1 MPGPE
6 LVDAAARARIRSS
19 LDESLLV
26 EAAAGTG
33 KTSELVTRIVNVLAT
48 GAAEVGEILAVTFTE
63 KAAGELKLRLR
74 EGLERARRAPDGD
87 AASGAAR
94 SDGDAASGAARSDG
108 DAASGAARPE
118 NVEHAIAHLEEAQVS
133 TIHGFCADLLRE
145 RPVEA
150 KVDPRFEVLADPG
163 PVFGQAFDAWLQASL
178 TDPPEGLR
186 RALSRRSA
194 GGFGEPGARERPTER
209 LLAAASSLAE
219 WRDFQTPWRRER
231 FDRPAIIDRIV
242 GHLADFAELAERV
255 TNRGDRLYL
264 DVRPALLLAREIR
277 EQDALRRAGRDYDA
291 LEADLVE
298 LAGNRRFTNPRKG
311 SGARYGEDVLR
322 ETVLD
327 RHGRM
332 VDVLRDFR
340 RVADADL
347 AALLRDELQ
356 APIAGFGELK
366 RDAGRLDFV
375 DLLIEARNLVR
386 DCDAVR
392 ADFQRRFTRIFVD
405 EFQDTDPLQAEILLL
420 LAAGDPAER
429 DWRRVRPATGKL
441 FIVGD
446 PKQSIYRFRRA
457 DVGVYWEVKR
467 QLEAA
472 GVPALA
478 LTTSFRAVPGI
489 QRLVNRAFAPVM
501 SGSGW
506 PAAGGAKG
514 RRPDAAD
521 GGAAPGAARA
531 PDGDGPHQADY
542 VPLSPHRDD
551 PERQPGVVVL
561 PVPRPYG
568 RWRVTASAIEGSLPD
583 AVGAFVRWLV
593 AESGWRVT
601 ERRSPGEG
609 AAGDGPGA
617 AGVPV
622 AARHVC
628 ILFRRFESF
637 GKDMTRP
644 WVEALEARDL
654 PHLLV
659 GGRGFHDRE
668 EVTTMR
674 AALAAVEHPDDELS
688 VFATLKG
695 SLFAVEDAAL
705 LEYHQRFGRL
715 HPFRIPAELAAGEGG
730 DAGLRE
736 RLGPIAEALAVLKGA
751 HRRRNVVPVAE
762 TVGRLLEATRAHA
775 GFVMRPGGEQAL
787 ANVLL
792 VAELARRYEA
802 GGGLSF
808 RGFVEQLESEALA
821 GQAGEAS
828 ILEEGSDGVR
838 IMTVH
843 RAKGLEFPV
852 VVLADPTCRL
862 HRKTAG
868 RFIDPAR
875 GLCALRLAGWPP
887 LDLLD
892 HEAEEVE
899 RDRQEGIRLAY
910 VAATR
915 ARDLL
920 VVPAVG
926 DGPYEGGW
934 LDPLNPA
941 VYPPPAERR
950 DPGPAPACPRF
961 GRDSVLERAEEG
973 PAGPDTVAPGAY
985 RFDEDGALA
994 AVVSFPAPGSRPG
1007 PGASAPAAAGGSA
1020 PAGSG
1025 ASAPAGSG
1033 ASAPAG
1039 SGASAP
1045 AGSGASAPAG
1055 SGASVP
1061 AGSGAPGT
1069 GGSAPAGPGAS
1080 RSRTGG
1086 GAPAAGYSVVWWDPN
1101 ALDLGIEARFGIR
1114 QAELLSKDVPREVV
1128 DSDLARY
1135 RAWRRRRDDIVA
1147 EAAVPSVEV
1156 VTVTELAR
1164 RQIADLV
1171 PAPADEPELLELE
1184 GRARRPAGPRFGALV
1199 HAVLAAVSLDADR
1212 DALGQVARLQ
1222 GRLLGASGSEVE
1234 AAAEAAGAGLAHPLF
1249 DRVRRAAA
1257 AGECRREAPVTMR
1270 SDDGVVVEGVVDLA
1284 FRDGDAW
1291 VVVDFKTDQELAA
1304 GLDVYRRQVQIYA
1317 DMVARATGGP
1327 ARGVLM
1333 RV

>member
-1 MPGPE
+1 MTEPE
-6 LVDAAARARIRSS
+6 LVDAAARERIRSS

-33 KTSELVTRIVNVLAT
+33 KTSELVARIVNVLAA

-74 EGLERARRAPDGD
+74 EGLEHARHAPSGPAAGGD
-87 AASGAAR
+87 LAPG
-94 SDGDAASGAARSDG
+94 
-108 DAASGAARPE
+108 
-118 NVEHAIAHLEEAQVS
+118 NVEHAVAHLEEAQVS

-150 KVDPRFEVLADPG
+150 GVDPRFEVLADTK
-163 PVFGQAFDAWLQASL
+163 PVFGQAFDAWLQQTL

-194 GGFGEPGARERPTER
+194 GGFGEPGAKERPTER
-209 LLAAASSLAE
+209 LRAAAEALAE
-219 WRDFQTPWRRER
+219 WRDFQAPWRREK
-231 FDRPAIIDRIV
+231 FDRIAIIDRIV
-242 GHLADFAELAERV
+242 AELVDFADLAERV
-255 TNRGDRLYL
+255 KSPRDRLYVAL
-264 DVRPALLLAREIR
+264 RPVLLLVREIR
-277 EQDALRRAGRDYDA
+277 KQDELRPGRRDYDA
-291 LEADLVE
+291 VEAALVE
-298 LAGNRRFTNPRKG
+298 LAGTRDFTALRWKG
-311 SGARYGEDVLR
+311 SGTWYGEDVAR
-322 ETVLD
+322 ETVLEG
-327 RHGRM
+327 HAGI
-332 VDVLRDFR
+332 VKVLQDFK

-347 AALLRDELQ
+347 AALLREELR
-356 APIAGFGELK
+356 APIEAFGKLK

-386 DCDAVR
+386 DHDGVR

-420 LAAGDPAER
+420 LAADDPAEQ
-429 DWRRVRPATGKL
+429 DWRRVRPAAGKL

-467 QLEAA
+467 QLQAA

-478 LTTSFRAVPGI
+478 LTTSFRAAAGI
-489 QRLVNRAFAPVM
+489 QRLVNRAFAPLM
-501 SGSGW
+501 SGAH
-506 PAAGGAKG
+506 PAGGA
-514 RRPDAAD
+514 
-521 GGAAPGAARA
+521 
-531 PDGDGPHQADY
+531 GPQQADY
-542 VPLSPHRDD
+542 VPLSPYRED
-551 PERQPGVVVL
+551 PDGQPGVVAL

-568 RWRVTASAIEGSLPD
+568 LRRVTAAAIEDSLPD

-593 AESGWRVT
+593 TESGWRVT
-601 ERRSPGEG
+601 ERQTAGEVG
-609 AAGDGPGA
+609 AGGGSRPWGGA
-617 AGVPV
+617 PV

-637 GKDMTRP
+637 GRDLTRGY
-644 WVEALEARDL
+644 VEALEARDL

-659 GGRGFHDRE
+659 GGRGFHERE

-688 VFATLKG
+688 VFATLRG

-715 HPFRIPAELAAGEGG
+715 HPFRIPAELETPAGR
-730 DAGLRE
+730 DAGLGE
-736 RLGPIAEALAVLKGA
+736 RLGPIAEALGVLREA

-792 VAELARRYEA
+792 IAELARRYES

-808 RGFVEQLESEALA
+808 RGFVEQLEDEALA

-862 HRKTAG
+862 HRRTAG

-892 HEAEEVE
+892 HQDVEVE

-926 DGPYEGGW
+926 DGPYEGRW
-934 LDPLNPA
+934 LDPLHPA
-941 VYPPPAERR
+941 VYPPAAERR
-950 DPGPAPACPRF
+950 APGPAPACPRF
-961 GRDSVLERAEEG
+961 GRDSVLERPDG
-973 PAGPDTVAPGAY
+973 DPAGPDTVAPGAY
-985 RFDEDGALA
+985 RFDEDGLSDT
-994 AVVSFPAPGSRPG
+994 AVVAF
-1007 PGASAPAAAGGSA
+1007 
-1020 PAGSG
+1020 
-1025 ASAPAGSG
+1025 
-1033 ASAPAG
+1033 
-1039 SGASAP
+1039 
-1045 AGSGASAPAG
+1045 
-1055 SGASVP
+1055 
-1061 AGSGAPGT
+1061 
-1069 GGSAPAGPGAS
+1069 
-1080 RSRTGG
+1080 
-1086 GAPAAGYSVVWWDPN
+1086 PAAGTASPPGAAPSSGTAPSPGRGPGGGRSGTAAAFAPGARGGTPAGYTVVWWDPN
-1101 ALDLGIEARFGIR
+1101 ALALDIEARFGIR
-1114 QAELLSKDVPREVV
+1114 QAELLSKDVSQDVV
-1128 DSDLARY
+1128 DRDLARY
-1135 RAWRRRRDDIVA
+1135 RAWRSRRDRTVA
-1147 EAAVPSVEV
+1147 EAAAPSVEV
-1156 VTVTELAR
+1156 VTVTELAH
-1164 RQIADLV
+1164 RQIAGL
-1171 PAPADEPELLELE
+1171 APVSMPEPELLELDRGG
-1184 GRARRPAGPRFGALV
+1184 GRGGARRPAGPRFGALV
-1199 HAVLAAVSLDADR
+1199 HAVLAAVPLDAGPDPV
-1212 DALGQVARLQ
+1212 GEIARLQ
-1222 GRLLGASGSEVE
+1222 GRLLGSDESEVE
-1234 AAAEAAGAGLAHPLF
+1234 AAAGVAAAALAHPLF

-1257 AGECRREAPVTMR
+1257 AGACRREAPVTMR
-1270 SDDGVVVEGVVDLA
+1270 GDDGVLVEGVVDLA

-1291 VVVDFKTDQELAA
+1291 VVVDFKTDRELEAA
-1304 GLDVYRRQVQIYA
+1304 LDVYRRQVQLYA
-1317 DMVARATGGP
+1317 DMVGRATGGP

>member
-1 MPGPE
+1 MMEPG
-6 LVDAAARARIRSS
+6 LVDAAARERIRSS

-33 KTSELVTRIVNVLAT
+33 KTSELVARIVNVLAT
-48 GAAEVGEILAVTFTE
+48 GAAEVGGILAVTFTE

-74 EGLERARRAPDGD
+74 EGLERARQVPP
-87 AASGAAR
+87 GAA
-94 SDGDAASGAARSDG
+94 GAGGA
-108 DAASGAARPE
+108 AARPE

-150 KVDPRFEVLADPG
+150 GVDPRFEVLADRG
-163 PVFGQAFDAWLQASL
+163 PVFAQAFDAWLQASL

-186 RALSRRSA
+186 RALSRRSV
-194 GGFGEPGARERPTER
+194 GGFGEAGAKERPTER

-231 FDRPAIIDRIV
+231 FDRSAIIDRIV
-242 GHLADFAELAERV
+242 GHLVDFAALAERV
-255 TNRGDRLYL
+255 TNRGDRLYR
-264 DVRPALLLAREIR
+264 DVRPAVLLAHEIR
-277 EQDALRRAGRDYDA
+277 EQDALRSAGRDYDA

-298 LAGNRRFTNPRKG
+298 LAGNRGFTNPRKG
-311 SGARYGEDVLR
+311 SGTRYGDDITR
-322 ETVLD
+322 EMVLD
-327 RHGRM
+327 QHGRM

-356 APIAGFGELK
+356 GPIAGFGELK

-420 LAAGDPAER
+420 LASGDPAER
-429 DWRRVRPATGKL
+429 DWRRVRPAPGKL

-446 PKQSIYRFRRA
+446 PRQSIYRFRRA

-501 SGSGW
+501 SG
-506 PAAGGAKG
+506 AA
-514 RRPDAAD
+514 RPPR
-521 GGAAPGAARA
+521 GGAAAGSPVPAVGAASGSAR
-531 PDGDGPHQADY
+531 PSDGNRPHQADY

-551 PERQPGVVVL
+551 PERRPGVVVL

-568 RWRVTASAIEGSLPD
+568 LRRVAASAIDRSLPE

-593 AESGWRVT
+593 TESGWRVT
-601 ERRSPGEG
+601 ERPSPGEE
-609 AAGDGPGA
+609 AAGGAGPSE
-617 AGVPV
+617 VPV

-628 ILFRRFESF
+628 ILFRRFETF
-637 GKDMTRP
+637 GRDMTRP
-644 WVEALEARDL
+644 YVEALEARDL

-688 VFATLKG
+688 VFATLRG
-695 SLFAVEDAAL
+695 SLFAVDDAAL
-705 LEYHQRFGRL
+705 LEYHQRYGRL

-730 DAGLRE
+730 DAGLRG
-736 RLGPIAEALAVLKGA
+736 RLGPIADALEVLRAA

-808 RGFVEQLESEALA
+808 RGFVEQLEDEALA

-868 RFIDPAR
+868 RFIDPSR

-899 RDRQEGIRLAY
+899 RDRQEGIRVAY

-941 VYPPPAERR
+941 IYPPPAERR
-950 DPGPAPACPRF
+950 DPGPAPGCPRF
-961 GRDSVLERAEEG
+961 GRDSVIERADG
-973 PAGPDTVAPGAY
+973 DPAGPDTVAPGAY
-985 RFDEDGALA
+985 RFDEGRAGG
-994 AVVSFPAPGSRPG
+994 AVVSFPVPGG
-1007 PGASAPAAAGGSA
+1007 APASD
-1020 PAGSG
+1020 P
-1025 ASAPAGSG
+1025 
-1033 ASAPAG
+1033 
-1039 SGASAP
+1039 
-1045 AGSGASAPAG
+1045 
-1055 SGASVP
+1055 
-1061 AGSGAPGT
+1061 
-1069 GGSAPAGPGAS
+1069 
-1080 RSRTGG
+1080 
-1086 GAPAAGYSVVWWDPN
+1086 GAPAAGYTVVWWDPGK
-1101 ALDLGIEARFGIR
+1101 LDLGIEARFGIR
-1114 QAELLSKDVPREVV
+1114 QEELLSKDVPQHVV
-1128 DSDLARY
+1128 DGDLARY
-1135 RAWRRRRDDIVA
+1135 RAWRKRRDDIVA
-1147 EAAVPSVEV
+1147 KAEVPSVKV

-1164 RQIADLV
+1164 RQIADFA
-1171 PAPADEPELLELE
+1171 PAPAAEPELIELDR
-1184 GRARRPAGPRFGALV
+1184 GARRPAGPRFGALV
-1199 HAVLAAVSLDADR
+1199 HAVLAAAPLDAGR
-1212 DALGQVARLQ
+1212 DSTGQVARLQ
-1222 GRLLGASGSEVE
+1222 GRLLGASESEVE
-1234 AAAEAAGAGLAHPLF
+1234 EAAQAAAAALAHPLF
-1249 DRVRRAAA
+1249 DRARRAAA
-1257 AGECRREAPVTMR
+1257 AGECRREVPVTAR
-1270 SDDGVVVEGVVDLA
+1270 GDDGVLVEGVVDLA

-1291 VVVDFKTDQELAA
+1291 VVVDFKTDQELEAA
-1304 GLDVYRRQVQIYA
+1304 LDVYRRQVQIYA
-1317 DMVARATGGP
+1317 DMVVRATGAP
-1327 ARGVLM
+1327 ARPVLM

>member
-1 MPGPE
+1 MTPGPE
-6 LVDAAARARIRSS
+6 LVDAAARERIRSS

-74 EGLERARRAPDGD
+74 EGLERARQAARPDGD
-87 AASGAAR
+87 EAT
-94 SDGDAASGAARSDG
+94 
-108 DAASGAARPE
+108 ARPE

-150 KVDPRFEVLADPG
+150 RVDPRFDVLADPA

-194 GGFGEPGARERPTER
+194 GGFGEPGAKERPTER

-231 FDRPAIIDRIV
+231 FDRSAIVDRIV
-242 GHLADFAELAERV
+242 GHLVDFAELAERA

-277 EQDALRRAGRDYDA
+277 EQDALRPAGRDYDA

-298 LAGNRRFTNPRKG
+298 LAANRRFTNPRKG
-311 SGARYGEDVLR
+311 SGARYGQEVAR
-322 ETVLD
+322 ETVVEQ
-327 RHGRM
+327 HGRI

-356 APIAGFGELK
+356 GPIDRFGELK

-375 DLLIEARNLVR
+375 DLLIEARDLVR

-429 DWRRVRPATGKL
+429 DWRRVRPAPGKL

-501 SGSGW
+501 SGSGQ
-506 PAAGGAKG
+506 PPAGGAAG
-514 RRPDAAD
+514 RRSDAAD
-521 GGAAPGAARA
+521 SDVAAGSAR
-531 PDGDGPHQADY
+531 PLDGDGPHQADY
-542 VPLSPHRDD
+542 VPLSPYRND
-551 PERQPGVVVL
+551 PDRQPGVVVL

-568 RWRVTASAIEGSLPD
+568 RWRVAASAIERSLPD

-601 ERRSPGEG
+601 ERRSPGEDESR
-609 AAGDGPGA
+609 DGSSA

-637 GKDMTRP
+637 GADMTRP
-644 WVEALEARDL
+644 YVEALEARDL

-688 VFATLKG
+688 VFATLRG

-736 RLGPIAEALAVLKGA
+736 RLGPIAGALEVLRAA

-808 RGFVEQLESEALA
+808 RGFVEQLENEALA

-862 HRKTAG
+862 HRRTAG
-868 RFIDPAR
+868 RFIAPAR

-961 GRDSVLERAEEG
+961 GRDSVLERAVDD
-973 PAGPDTVAPGAY
+973 PAGPDTVAPGGY
-985 RFDEDGALA
+985 RFREDGAGGA
-994 AVVSFPAPGSRPG
+994 DVVSFPAPGSRSG
-1007 PGASAPAAAGGSA
+1007 PGASPPAGSGGSA
-1020 PAGSG
+1020 PSG
-1025 ASAPAGSG
+1025 P
-1033 ASAPAG
+1033 
-1039 SGASAP
+1039 
-1045 AGSGASAPAG
+1045 
-1055 SGASVP
+1055 
-1061 AGSGAPGT
+1061 
-1069 GGSAPAGPGAS
+1069 GGSASADPGGSAS
-1080 RSRTGG
+1080 FAPETSTARPGVG
-1086 GAPAAGYSVVWWDPN
+1086 DPAAGYSVVWWDPN
-1101 ALDLGIEARFGIR
+1101 ALELDVEARFGIR
-1114 QAELLSKDVPREVV
+1114 QAELLSKDVPRDVV
-1128 DSDLARY
+1128 EEDLERY
-1135 RAWRRRRDDIVA
+1135 RAWRRRRDDTVA
-1147 EAAVPSVEV
+1147 EAGVPSVEV

-1164 RQIADLV
+1164 RQIADLA
-1171 PAPADEPELLELE
+1171 PAPTTEPELLEIE
-1184 GRARRPAGPRFGALV
+1184 RGGPRPAGPRFGALV
-1199 HAVLAAVSLDADR
+1199 HAVLAAVPLEADR
-1212 DALGQVARLQ
+1212 DAAAQVAGLQ
-1222 GRLLGASGSEVE
+1222 GRLLGASESEVE
-1234 AAAEAAGAGLAHPLF
+1234 AAAEAAAAGLAHPLF
-1249 DRVRRAAA
+1249 DRVRRASAT
-1257 AGECRREAPVTMR
+1257 GECRREAPVTMR
-1270 SDDGVVVEGVVDLA
+1270 GDDGVLVEGVVDLA

-1291 VVVDFKTDQELAA
+1291 VVVDFKTDQELEA

-1317 DMVARATGGP
+1317 DMVARATGAP
-1327 ARGVLM
+1327 ARAVLM

>member
-1 MPGPE
+1 MPGRE
-6 LVDAAARARIRSS
+6 LVDAAARERIRSS

-74 EGLERARRAPDGD
+74 EGLERARQAPPPEGE
-87 AASGAAR
+87 AATGAA
-94 SDGDAASGAARSDG
+94 G
-108 DAASGAARPE
+108 PE

-150 KVDPRFEVLADPG
+150 RVDPRFEVLADPE
-163 PVFGQAFDAWLQASL
+163 PVFGQAFEAWLQTSL

-194 GGFGEPGARERPTER
+194 GGFGEPGAKERSTER

-242 GHLADFAELAERV
+242 GHLGEFAGLAERV
-255 TNRGDRLYL
+255 KNPRDRLYAAL
-264 DVRPALLLAREIR
+264 RPALLLVREIGK
-277 EQDALRRAGRDYDA
+277 QDELRAGRRDYDA
-291 LEADLVE
+291 VEAALVE
-298 LAGNRRFTNPRKG
+298 LAGTRDFTALRWKG
-311 SGARYGEDVLR
+311 SGTWYGEGVAR
-322 ETVLD
+322 ETVLEQ
-327 RHGRM
+327 HGRI

-429 DWRRVRPATGKL
+429 DWRRVRPAPGKL

-501 SGSGW
+501 SGPGR
-506 PAAGGAKG
+506 PPPGGAAG

-521 GGAAPGAARA
+521 SGAAPGSARS
-531 PDGDGPHQADY
+531 PDGNGPHQADY

-551 PERQPGVVVL
+551 AARQPGVVVL

-568 RWRVTASAIEGSLPD
+568 LRRVAASAIERSLPD

-609 AAGDGPGA
+609 GPGGG
-617 AGVPV
+617 AGPAGAPV

-637 GKDMTRP
+637 GRDMTRAY
-644 WVEALEARDL
+644 VEALEARDL

-659 GGRGFHDRE
+659 GGRGFHARE

-674 AALAAVEHPDDELS
+674 AALAAVEHPDDDLS
-688 VFATLKG
+688 VFATLRG
-695 SLFAVEDAAL
+695 SLFAVDDAAL
-705 LEYHQRFGRL
+705 LEYHHRFGRL

-730 DAGLRE
+730 DAGLRA
-736 RLGPIAEALAVLKGA
+736 RLGPIAGALEVLRDA

-862 HRKTAG
+862 HRRTAG
-868 RFIDPAR
+868 RFIDPVR

-926 DGPYEGGW
+926 DEPYEGGW

-961 GRDSVLERAEEG
+961 GRDSVLERVDG
-973 PAGPDTVAPGAY
+973 DPAGPETVAPGGY
-985 RFDEDGALA
+985 RFDEDGAGGA
-994 AVVSFPAPGSRPG
+994 AVVAFPAPGSRSG
-1007 PGASAPAAAGGSA
+1007 PGASAPAR
-1020 PAGSG
+1020 
-1025 ASAPAGSG
+1025 
-1033 ASAPAG
+1033 
-1039 SGASAP
+1039 
-1045 AGSGASAPAG
+1045 
-1055 SGASVP
+1055 
-1061 AGSGAPGT
+1061 PGDI
-1069 GGSAPAGPGAS
+1069 APAGPGGAAPAGAEGAAS
-1080 RSRTGG
+1080 AGTEGAVSAGPG
-1086 GAPAAGYSVVWWDPN
+1086 GAAPAGTGSPAPVGVEFATGYSVVWWDPN
-1101 ALDLGIEARFGIR
+1101 ALALDVEARFGIR
-1114 QAELLSKDVPREVV
+1114 QAELLSKDVPGDVV
-1128 DSDLARY
+1128 EGDLERY
-1135 RAWRRRRDDIVA
+1135 RAWRRRRDETVA
-1147 EAAVPSVEV
+1147 KAEVPSVEV

-1164 RQIADLV
+1164 RQIADLA
-1171 PAPADEPELLELE
+1171 PAPAAEPELLELDR
-1184 GRARRPAGPRFGALV
+1184 GARRPAGPRFGALV
-1199 HAVLAAVSLDADR
+1199 HAVLAAVPLDADR
-1212 DALGQVARLQ
+1212 EATGRVAGLQ
-1222 GRLLGASGSEVE
+1222 GRLLGASDSEVE
-1234 AAAEAAGAGLAHPLF
+1234 AAAEAAAGGLAHPLF

-1257 AGECRREAPVTMR
+1257 AGECRREAPVTAR
-1270 SDDGVVVEGVVDLA
+1270 GDDGVLVEGVVDLA

-1291 VVVDFKTDQELAA
+1291 VVVDFKTDQELEAA
-1304 GLDVYRRQVQIYA
+1304 LDVYRRQVQIYA
-1317 DMVARATGGP
+1317 DMVAQATGGP
-1327 ARGVLM
+1327 TRPVLM

>member
-1 MPGPE
+1 MTEPE
-6 LVDAAARARIRSS
+6 LVDAGARERIRSS

-33 KTSELVTRIVNVLAT
+33 KTSELVTRIVNVLAA
-48 GAAEVGEILAVTFTE
+48 GAARVGEILAVTFTE

-74 EGLERARRAPDGD
+74 EGLEHARHAPPG
-87 AASGAAR
+87 APAGGGAAH
-94 SDGDAASGAARSDG
+94 AQ
-108 DAASGAARPE
+108 

-150 KVDPRFEVLADPG
+150 GVDPRFEVLADPA
-163 PVFGQAFDAWLQASL
+163 PVFGQAFDAWLQQTL

-194 GGFGEPGARERPTER
+194 GGFGEPGAKERPTER
-209 LLAAASSLAE
+209 LLTAAKNLAE

-242 GHLADFAELAERV
+242 AHLIDFAELAERV
-255 TNRGDRLYL
+255 TNRRDRLYL
-264 DVRPALLLAREIR
+264 DVGPALLLAREIR
-277 EQDALRRAGRDYDA
+277 KQDELRSARDYDSIEAA
-291 LEADLVE
+291 LVD
-298 LAGNRRFTNPRKG
+298 LAGKRGFTNPRKG
-311 SGARYGEDVLR
+311 SGTRYGEDVVR
-322 ETVLD
+322 KTVLEQ
-327 RHGRM
+327 HGRI
-332 VDVLRDFR
+332 VDVLKDFR

-356 APIAGFGELK
+356 APITAFGELK

-392 ADFQRRFTRIFVD
+392 ADFQRRFARIFVD

-420 LAAGDPAER
+420 LAADDPAER
-429 DWRRVRPATGKL
+429 NWRRVRPAAGKL

-457 DVGVYWEVKR
+457 DVGVYWDVKQ

-489 QRLVNRAFAPVM
+489 QRLVNRAFAPLM
-501 SGSGW
+501 SPPS
-506 PAAGGAKG
+506 PPAGGA
-514 RRPDAAD
+514 
-521 GGAAPGAARA
+521 
-531 PDGDGPHQADY
+531 GPHQADY

-551 PERQPGVVVL
+551 PDRRPGVVVL

-568 RWRVTASAIEGSLPD
+568 RWRVAANAIERSLPD

-601 ERRSPGEG
+601 ERRSPGDEP
-609 AAGDGPGA
+609 AAGGSGAA

-628 ILFRRFESF
+628 VLFRRFESF
-637 GKDMTRP
+637 GADMTRAY
-644 WVEALEARDL
+644 VEALEARDL

-659 GGRGFHDRE
+659 GGRTFHDRE

-688 VFATLKG
+688 VFATLRG
-695 SLFAVEDAAL
+695 SLFAIEDAAL

-715 HPFRIPAELAAGEGG
+715 HPFRIPAELAAGPGG
-730 DAGLRE
+730 DTGRGE
-736 RLGPIAEALAVLKGA
+736 RLGPIAAALQVLCEA
-751 HRRRNVVPVAE
+751 HRQRNVVPVAE

-792 VAELARRYEA
+792 IAELARRYES

-808 RGFVEQLESEALA
+808 RGFVEQLEDEALA
-821 GQAGEAS
+821 RQAGEAS

-862 HRKTAG
+862 HRRTAG
-868 RFIDPAR
+868 RFIDTAR

-892 HEAEEVE
+892 HEDVEVE

-934 LDPLNPA
+934 LEPLHPA
-941 VYPPPAERR
+941 IYPPAAERR
-950 DPGPAPACPRF
+950 DPAPAPACPRF
-961 GRDSVLERAEEG
+961 GRDSVLERLDG
-973 PAGPDTVAPGAY
+973 DPAGPDTVAPGFY
-985 RFDEDGALA
+985 RFDEAVPGPAG
-994 AVVSFPAPGSRPG
+994 VVSFPAPVP
-1007 PGASAPAAAGGSA
+1007 APAAPPGPAPAPRGPAGGGTA
-1020 PAGSG
+1020 
-1025 ASAPAGSG
+1025 
-1033 ASAPAG
+1033 
-1039 SGASAP
+1039 
-1045 AGSGASAPAG
+1045 
-1055 SGASVP
+1055 
-1061 AGSGAPGT
+1061 APGY
-1069 GGSAPAGPGAS
+1069 G
-1080 RSRTGG
+1080 
-1086 GAPAAGYSVVWWDPN
+1086 VVWWDPGCL
-1101 ALDLGIEARFGIR
+1101 ALDVEARFGIR

-1128 DSDLARY
+1128 DEDLARY
-1135 RAWRRRRDDIVA
+1135 RTWRSRRDRTME
-1147 EAAVPSVEV
+1147 EAAAPSVQV
-1156 VTVTELAR
+1156 VTVTELAH

-1171 PAPADEPELLELE
+1171 PVSMAEPELLELDR
-1184 GRARRPAGPRFGALV
+1184 GGRRPAGPRFGSLV
-1199 HAVLAAVSLDADR
+1199 HAVLAAVPLDAGPDEIE
-1212 DALGQVARLQ
+1212 QIARLQ
-1222 GRLLGASGSEVE
+1222 GRLLGAAEVEVE
-1234 AAAEAAGAGLAHPLF
+1234 AAAGVAAAGLAHPLF

-1270 SDDGVVVEGVVDLA
+1270 GGDGMLVEGVVDLA
-1284 FRDGDAW
+1284 FRDGDTW
-1291 VVVDFKTDQELAA
+1291 VVVDFKTDRELEAA
-1304 GLDVYRRQVQIYA
+1304 LDVYRRQVQLYA
-1317 DMVARATGGP
+1317 DMVARATGSP

>member
-1 MPGPE
+1 MTPGPE
-6 LVDAAARARIRSS
+6 LVDGAARERIRSS
-19 LDESLLV
+19 LGESLLV

-74 EGLERARRAPDGD
+74 EGLERARQAAPPDGE
-87 AASGAAR
+87 AASN
-94 SDGDAASGAARSDG
+94 
-108 DAASGAARPE
+108 AARPE

-150 KVDPRFEVLADPG
+150 RVDPRFEVLADPA

-178 TDPPEGLR
+178 TGPPEGLR
-186 RALSRRSA
+186 RALSRRSV
-194 GGFGEPGARERPTER
+194 GGFGEPGAKERPTER

-231 FDRPAIIDRIV
+231 FDRPAIIDRIA
-242 GHLADFAELAERV
+242 GHLVDFAELAERA
-255 TNRGDRLYL
+255 TNRADRLYR
-264 DVRPALLLAREIR
+264 DVRPALLLVREIR
-277 EQDALRRAGRDYDA
+277 EQDGLRPAGRDYDA

-298 LAGNRRFTNPRKG
+298 LAANRKFTNPRKG

-322 ETVLD
+322 ETVLEQ
-327 RHGRM
+327 HGRI

-356 APIAGFGELK
+356 GPIDRFGELK

-429 DWRRVRPATGKL
+429 NWRRVRPAPGKL

-501 SGSGW
+501 SGAG
-506 PAAGGAKG
+506 PPPGGGAAG
-514 RRPDAAD
+514 RRPDAAV
-521 GGAAPGAARA
+521 GGASPGSARP
-531 PDGDGPHQADY
+531 PDDDGPDQAAY
-542 VPLSPHRDD
+542 VPLSPHRGD

-568 RWRVTASAIEGSLPD
+568 RWRVAASAIERSLPD

-601 ERRSPGEG
+601 ERRSPGEDAADDG
-609 AAGDGPGA
+609 AGP

-637 GKDMTRP
+637 GADMTRP
-644 WVEALEARDL
+644 YVEALEARDL

-695 SLFAVEDAAL
+695 SLFAVDDAAL

-715 HPFRIPAELAAGEGG
+715 HPFRIPAELAPGEGG

-736 RLGPIAEALAVLKGA
+736 RLGPIAEALEVLKGA

-950 DPGPAPACPRF
+950 DPRPAPACPRF
-961 GRDSVLERAEEG
+961 GRDSVLERAEDG

-985 RFDEDGALA
+985 RFDEDGAAA
-994 AVVSFPAPGSRPG
+994 AVVSFPAPGPRPG
-1007 PGASAPAAAGGSA
+1007 PGASAPAVAGG
-1020 PAGSG
+1020 
-1025 ASAPAGSG
+1025 
-1033 ASAPAG
+1033 
-1039 SGASAP
+1039 
-1045 AGSGASAPAG
+1045 SAPAG

-1061 AGSGAPGT
+1061 AGSVAPAPAGSDASAPAVA
-1069 GGSAPAGPGAS
+1069 GGSAPAGTDAS
-1080 RSRTGG
+1080 ASAGSV
-1086 GAPAAGYSVVWWDPN
+1086 APAPWVGRGDPPAGYSVVWWDPAVL
-1101 ALDLGIEARFGIR
+1101 ALDIEARFGIR
-1114 QAELLSKDVPREVV
+1114 QAELLSKDVPPDIV
-1128 DSDLARY
+1128 DGDLARY
-1135 RAWRRRRDDIVA
+1135 RAWRQRRGDIVA
-1147 EAAVPSVEV
+1147 EAAVPSVAV

-1171 PAPADEPELLELE
+1171 PASTAEPELLELE
-1184 GRARRPAGPRFGALV
+1184 ARGRRPAGPRFGALV
-1199 HAVLAAVSLDADR
+1199 HAVLAAVPLDADR
-1212 DALGQVARLQ
+1212 DATAQVARLQ
-1222 GRLLGASGSEVE
+1222 GRLLGASESELEASGE
-1234 AAAEAAGAGLAHPLF
+1234 AAAAALAHPLF
-1249 DRVRRAAA
+1249 ERVRRAAA
-1257 AGECRREAPVTMR
+1257 AGECRREAPVTAR
-1270 SDDGVVVEGVVDLA
+1270 GDDGVLVEGVVDLA

-1291 VVVDFKTDQELAA
+1291 VVVDFKTDQELESA
-1304 GLDVYRRQVQIYA
+1304 LDVYRRQVQIYA
-1317 DMVARATGGP
+1317 DMVARATGNP
-1327 ARGVLM
+1327 VRSVLM

>member
-1 MPGPE
+1 MTEPE
-6 LVDAAARARIRSS
+6 LVDAAARERIRSS

-33 KTSELVTRIVNVLAT
+33 KTSELVARIVNVLAA

-74 EGLERARRAPDGD
+74 EGLEHARHAPPGPPAGGD
-87 AASGAAR
+87 AGPR
-94 SDGDAASGAARSDG
+94 
-108 DAASGAARPE
+108 

-150 KVDPRFEVLADPG
+150 GVDPRFEVLADTTR
-163 PVFGQAFDAWLQASL
+163 VFGQAFDAWLQQTL

-186 RALSRRSA
+186 RGLSRRSA
-194 GGFGEPGARERPTER
+194 GGFGEPGAKERPTER
-209 LLAAASSLAE
+209 LRAAAEALAE
-219 WRDFQTPWRRER
+219 WRDFQAPWRREK
-231 FDRPAIIDRIV
+231 FDRTAIIDRIV
-242 GHLADFAELAERV
+242 AHLVDFAELAERV
-255 TNRGDRLYL
+255 KSPRDRLYAAL
-264 DVRPALLLAREIR
+264 RPALLLVREIR
-277 EQDALRRAGRDYDA
+277 KQDELRPGRRDYDA
-291 LEADLVE
+291 VEAALVE
-298 LAGNRRFTNPRKG
+298 LAGTRDFTALRWKG
-311 SGARYGEDVLR
+311 SGTWYGENVAR
-322 ETVLD
+322 ETVLE
-327 RHGRM
+327 RHAGI
-332 VDVLRDFR
+332 VKVLQDFR

-347 AALLRDELQ
+347 AALLRDELR
-356 APIAGFGELK
+356 APIEAFGALK

-386 DCDAVR
+386 GHDGVR
-392 ADFQRRFTRIFVD
+392 ADFQGRFTRIFVD

-420 LAAGDPAER
+420 LAADDPAER
-429 DWRRVRPATGKL
+429 DWRRVRPAPGKL

-457 DVGVYWEVKR
+457 DVGVYWQVKR

-478 LTTSFRAVPGI
+478 LTTSFRAAPGL

-501 SGSGW
+501 SGAH
-506 PAAGGAKG
+506 PAGGA
-514 RRPDAAD
+514 
-521 GGAAPGAARA
+521 
-531 PDGDGPHQADY
+531 GPHQADY
-542 VPLSPHRDD
+542 VPLSPYREDRDG
-551 PERQPGVVVL
+551 QPGVVVL

-568 RWRVTASAIEGSLPD
+568 LRRVTAAAIERSLPD

-593 AESGWRVT
+593 TESGWRVT
-601 ERRSPGEG
+601 ERPSAAEG
-609 AAGDGPGA
+609 DGDGSGPAAGA
-617 AGVPV
+617 PV

-637 GKDMTRP
+637 GRDLTRGY
-644 WVEALEARDL
+644 VEALEARDL

-688 VFATLKG
+688 VFATLRG

-715 HPFRIPAELAAGEGG
+715 HPFRIPAELEAPAAGH
-730 DAGLRE
+730 AGLGE
-736 RLGPIAEALAVLKGA
+736 RLGPIAEALGVLRDA

-792 VAELARRYEA
+792 IAELARRYES

-808 RGFVEQLESEALA
+808 RGFVEQLEDEALA

-862 HRKTAG
+862 HRRTAG

-892 HEAEEVE
+892 HQDVEVE
-899 RDRQEGIRLAY
+899 RDRQEGVRLAY

-926 DGPYEGGW
+926 DGPYEGRW
-934 LDPLNPA
+934 LDPLHPA
-941 VYPPPAERR
+941 VYPPAAERR

-961 GRDSVLERAEEG
+961 GRDSVLERPDG
-973 PAGPDTVAPGAY
+973 DPAGPDTVAPGAY
-985 RFDEDGALA
+985 RFDEDGSRDA
-994 AVVSFPAPGSRPG
+994 AVVPFPAAGPAPPPGSG
-1007 PGASAPAAAGGSA
+1007 PGGGGSRTAAVSAPRAAGGT
-1020 PAGSG
+1020 PAGY
-1025 ASAPAGSG
+1025 AAD
-1033 ASAPAG
+1033 
-1039 SGASAP
+1039 
-1045 AGSGASAPAG
+1045 
-1055 SGASVP
+1055 
-1061 AGSGAPGT
+1061 GT
-1069 GGSAPAGPGAS
+1069 PV
-1080 RSRTGG
+1080 
-1086 GAPAAGYSVVWWDPN
+1086 GYTVVWWDPG
-1101 ALDLGIEARFGIR
+1101 ALGLDVEARFGIR
-1114 QAELLSKDVPREVV
+1114 QAELLSKDVPQDIV
-1128 DSDLARY
+1128 DRDLARY
-1135 RAWRRRRDDIVA
+1135 RAWRSGRDRTVA
-1147 EAAVPSVEV
+1147 EAAAPSVEV
-1156 VTVTELAR
+1156 VTVTELAH
-1164 RQIADLV
+1164 RQIAGL
-1171 PAPADEPELLELE
+1171 APVSMPEPELLELDRG
-1184 GRARRPAGPRFGALV
+1184 GRRSGGARPAGPRFGALV
-1199 HAVLAAVSLDADR
+1199 HAVLASVPLDA
-1212 DALGQVARLQ
+1212 GPGGVGEIARLQ
-1222 GRLLGASGSEVE
+1222 GRLLGSDEIEVE
-1234 AAAEAAGAGLAHPLF
+1234 AAAGVASAALAHPLF

-1257 AGECRREAPVTMR
+1257 SGACRREAPVTMR
-1270 SDDGVVVEGVVDLA
+1270 GDDGVLVEGVVDLA

-1291 VVVDFKTDQELAA
+1291 VVVDFKTDRELEAA
-1304 GLDVYRRQVQIYA
+1304 LDVYRRQVQLYA
-1317 DMVARATGGP
+1317 DMVGRATGVP

>member
-1 MPGPE
+1 MTEPE
-6 LVDAAARARIRSS
+6 LVDAAERERIESS

-33 KTSELVTRIVNVLAT
+33 KTKVLVTRIVNVLAT
-48 GAAEVGEILAVTFTE
+48 GAAKVDQILAVTFTE
-63 KAAGELKLRLR
+63 KAANELKLRLR
-74 EGLERARRAPDGD
+74 EELERARHAPG
-87 AASGAAR
+87 SGA
-94 SDGDAASGAARSDG
+94 DPTGAAAADG
-108 DAASGAARPE
+108 GIGDRT
-118 NVEHAIAHLEEAQVS
+118 NVERAITHLEEAQVS

-150 KVDPRFEVLADPG
+150 RVDPSFEVLGESA
-163 PVFGQAFDAWLQASL
+163 PVLAQACDAWLQEAL

-186 RALSRRSA
+186 RALSRWSA
-194 GGFGEPGARERPTER
+194 VGFGNPGAKEAPSGR
-209 LLAAASSLAE
+209 LLAAVASLAE
-219 WRDFQTPWRRER
+219 WRDFQAPWRRER

-242 GHLADFAELAERV
+242 SHLVDFAELAERAA
-255 TNRGDRLYL
+255 NPGDRLYR

-277 EQDALRRAGRDYDA
+277 KRDELQSARRDYDA
-291 LEADLVE
+291 LEANLVE
-298 LAGNRRFTNPRKG
+298 LAGNRNFTNPRKG
-311 SGARYGEDVLR
+311 SGTRYGDDVAR
-322 ETVLD
+322 KTVLD
-327 RHGRM
+327 QHGRI
-332 VDVLRDFR
+332 VDVLKNFR

-347 AALLRDELQ
+347 AALLRNELQ
-356 APIAGFGELK
+356 GPIVRFGELK

-375 DLLIEARNLVR
+375 DILVEARNLVR

-392 ADFQRRFTRIFVD
+392 ADFQRRFTHIFVD

-420 LAAGDPAER
+420 LAADDPAER
-429 DWRRVRPATGKL
+429 NWRRVRPATGKL

-446 PKQSIYRFRRA
+446 PKQSIYGFRRA
-457 DVGVYWEVKR
+457 DVGLYWKVKR
-467 QLEAA
+467 RLETA
-472 GVPALA
+472 GVPTLE

-489 QRLVNRAFAPVM
+489 QRLVNRAFASVM
-501 SGSGW
+501 SGPGQPCASG
-506 PAAGGAKG
+506 AAG
-514 RRPDAAD
+514 RRPDVAD
-521 GGAAPGAARA
+521 GGAVPGSAPSPAGN
-531 PDGDGPHQADY
+531 GPHQADY

-551 PERQPGVVVL
+551 PERQPPVVVL

-568 RWRVTASAIEGSLPD
+568 RWRVAASAIERSLPD

-593 AESGWRVT
+593 AESGWQVT
-601 ERRSPGEG
+601 ERQSAG
-609 AAGDGPGA
+609 ADASGDGSGLIW
-617 AGVPV
+617 VPV

-637 GKDMTRP
+637 GNDMTRP
-644 WVEALEARDL
+644 YVEALDARDL

-674 AALAAVEHPDDELS
+674 AVLAAVEYPDDELS
-688 VFATLKG
+688 VFATLRG
-695 SLFAVEDAAL
+695 SLFAVDDAAL
-705 LEYHQRFGRL
+705 LEYRQRYGRL

-736 RLGPIAEALAVLKGA
+736 RLGPIADALEVLRDL

-762 TVGRLLEATRAHA
+762 TVGRLLEATRAYV
-775 GFVMRPGGEQAL
+775 GFVMRPGGEQVL
-787 ANVLL
+787 ANVFL

-808 RGFVEQLESEALA
+808 RGFVEQLEDDVLA

-828 ILEEGSDGVR
+828 ILEEVGEGSDGVR
-838 IMTVH
+838 IMSVH

-862 HRKTAG
+862 HRRTAG
-868 RFIDPAR
+868 RFIDPDR
-875 GLCALRLAGWPP
+875 GLCALRLVGWPP

-892 HEAEEVE
+892 HEAEELE
-899 RDRQEGIRLAY
+899 RERQEGIRLAY

-941 VYPPPAERR
+941 IYPPAAERR
-950 DPGPAPACPRF
+950 DPDPAPGCPRF
-961 GRDSVLERAEEG
+961 GRDSVLERADG
-973 PAGPDTVAPGAY
+973 DAPGPDTVAPGGY
-985 RFDEDGALA
+985 RFDEDGAGGA

-1007 PGASAPAAAGGSA
+1007 PGASTPAAIGGTA

-1033 ASAPAG
+1033 APGTGSSAPA
-1039 SGASAP
+1039 AR
-1045 AGSGASAPAG
+1045 
-1055 SGASVP
+1055 
-1061 AGSGAPGT
+1061 
-1069 GGSAPAGPGAS
+1069 GAS

-1086 GAPAAGYSVVWWDPN
+1086 GEPAAGYSVVWWDPN

-1114 QAELLSKDVPREVV
+1114 QAELLSKDVPQDVV
-1128 DSDLARY
+1128 DGDLARY

-1147 EAAVPSVEV
+1147 EASVPSVEV

-1171 PAPADEPELLELE
+1171 PASTAEPELLELE
-1184 GRARRPAGPRFGALV
+1184 GRGRRPAGPRFGALV
-1199 HAVLAAVSLDADR
+1199 HAVLAAVPLDADR

-1222 GRLLGASGSEVE
+1222 GRLLGASDSEIE
-1234 AAAEAAGAGLAHPLF
+1234 AAAEAAAAGLAHPLF

-1270 SDDGVVVEGVVDLA
+1270 GDDGVVVEGVVDLA
-1284 FRDGDAW
+1284 FRDGEAW
-1291 VVVDFKTDQELAA
+1291 VVVDFKTDRELEA

-1317 DMVARATGGP
+1317 DMVSRATGDP
-1327 ARGVLM
+1327 ARPVLM

>member
-74 EGLERARRAPDGD
+74 EGLERARRAAPG
-87 AASGAAR
+87 G
-94 SDGDAASGAARSDG
+94 G
-108 DAASGAARPE
+108 AASGAARPE

-150 KVDPRFEVLADPG
+150 RVDPRFEVLADSA

-194 GGFGEPGARERPTER
+194 GGFGEPGAKERPTER

-242 GHLADFAELAERV
+242 GHLVDFAELAERV

-264 DVRPALLLAREIR
+264 DVHPALLLAREIR
-277 EQDALRRAGRDYDA
+277 GQDALRAAGRDYDA

-298 LAGNRRFTNPRKG
+298 LAGNRRFTSPRKG

-322 ETVLD
+322 ETVLEQ
-327 RHGRM
+327 HGRI

-429 DWRRVRPATGKL
+429 DWRRVRPAAGKL

-501 SGSGW
+501 SGSGRP
-506 PAAGGAKG
+506 PAAGATG
-514 RRPDAAD
+514 RRPDAAAA
-521 GGAAPGAARA
+521 GAAPGSARS
-531 PDGDGPHQADY
+531 PDGNGPHQADY

-568 RWRVTASAIEGSLPD
+568 RWRVTASAIEASLPD

-659 GGRGFHDRE
+659 GGRGFHARE

-695 SLFAVEDAAL
+695 SLFAVEDAVL

-736 RLGPIAEALAVLKGA
+736 RLGPVAEALEVLKGA

-862 HRKTAG
+862 HRRTAG

-892 HEAEEVE
+892 HEDEEVE
-899 RDRQEGIRLAY
+899 RDRQEGVRLAY

-926 DGPYEGGW
+926 DGPYEAGW

-961 GRDSVLERAEEG
+961 GRDSVLERADG
-973 PAGPDTVAPGAY
+973 DAAGPDTVAPGGY
-985 RFDEDGALA
+985 RFDEDGAGGA

-1007 PGASAPAAAGGSA
+1007 PGASAPAAVGGTAPADSGGSTPPGSRMSA
-1020 PAGSG
+1020 PPGSE

-1033 ASAPAG
+1033 ATG
-1039 SGASAP
+1039 SE
-1045 AGSGASAPAG
+1045 GSTPPG
-1055 SGASVP
+1055 S
-1061 AGSGAPGT
+1061 
-1069 GGSAPAGPGAS
+1069 GAS

-1086 GAPAAGYSVVWWDPN
+1086 GEPAAGYSVVWWDPN
-1101 ALDLGIEARFGIR
+1101 ALELDIEARFGIR
-1114 QAELLSKDVPREVV
+1114 QAELLSKDVPQDVV
-1128 DSDLARY
+1128 DGDLDRY
-1135 RAWRRRRDDIVA
+1135 RAWRRRRDDMVA
-1147 EAAVPSVEV
+1147 EASVPSVEV

-1171 PAPADEPELLELE
+1171 PASAAEPELLELD
-1184 GRARRPAGPRFGALV
+1184 GRGRRPAGPRFGALV
-1199 HAVLAAVSLDADR
+1199 HAVLAAVPLDADR

-1222 GRLLGASGSEVE
+1222 GRLLGASDSEIE
-1234 AAAEAAGAGLAHPLF
+1234 AAAEAAAAGLAHPLF

-1270 SDDGVVVEGVVDLA
+1270 DDDGVVVEGVVDLA
-1284 FRDGDAW
+1284 FRDGEAW
-1291 VVVDFKTDQELAA
+1291 VVVDFKTDQELQA

-1317 DMVARATGGP
+1317 EMVARATGDP
-1327 ARGVLM
+1327 ARPVLM

>member
-33 KTSELVTRIVNVLAT
+33 KTSELVTRIVNVLAS

-74 EGLERARRAPDGD
+74 EGLERARRAVSPDGET
-87 AASGAAR
+87 ASA
-94 SDGDAASGAARSDG
+94 
-108 DAASGAARPE
+108 AARPE

-150 KVDPRFEVLADPG
+150 RVDPRFEVLADSA

-178 TDPPEGLR
+178 SDPPEGLR

-194 GGFGEPGARERPTER
+194 GGFGEPGAKERPTER

-242 GHLADFAELAERV
+242 GHLVDFAELAERV

-277 EQDALRRAGRDYDA
+277 GQDALRPAGRDYDA

-298 LAGNRRFTNPRKG
+298 LAGNRRFTSPRKG
-311 SGARYGEDVLR
+311 SGARYGVDVLR
-322 ETVLD
+322 ETVLEQ
-327 RHGRM
+327 HGRM

-429 DWRRVRPATGKL
+429 DWRRVRPAPGKL

-501 SGSGW
+501 SGSGRP
-506 PAAGGAKG
+506 PAGANG
-514 RRPDAAD
+514 RGPDGAD
-521 GGAAPGAARA
+521 GGSAPGSARS

-542 VPLSPHRDD
+542 VPLSPHRND
-551 PERQPGVVVL
+551 PARQPGVVVL

-568 RWRVTASAIEGSLPD
+568 RWRVAASAIEASLPD

-609 AAGDGPGA
+609 AAGEGPGPP
-617 AGVPV
+617 GVPV

-628 ILFRRFESF
+628 ILFRRFETF
-637 GKDMTRP
+637 GRDMTRP
-644 WVEALEARDL
+644 YVDALEARDL

-736 RLGPIAEALAVLKGA
+736 RLGPIAEALEVLKGA

-808 RGFVEQLESEALA
+808 RGFVEQLENEALA

-862 HRKTAG
+862 HRRTAG

-892 HEAEEVE
+892 HEDEEVE

-950 DPGPAPACPRF
+950 DPSPAPACPRF
-961 GRDSVLERAEEG
+961 GRDSVIERADG
-973 PAGPDTVAPGAY
+973 DAAGPDTVAPGGY
-985 RFDEDGALA
+985 RFDEDGAGGA

-1007 PGASAPAAAGGSA
+1007 PGASAPAAVGGTAPADSGGSTPPGSRMSA
-1020 PAGSG
+1020 PPGSE

-1033 ASAPAG
+1033 ATG
-1039 SGASAP
+1039 SE
-1045 AGSGASAPAG
+1045 GSTPPG
-1055 SGASVP
+1055 S
-1061 AGSGAPGT
+1061 
-1069 GGSAPAGPGAS
+1069 GAS

-1086 GAPAAGYSVVWWDPN
+1086 GEPAAGYSVVWWDPN
-1101 ALDLGIEARFGIR
+1101 ALELDVEARFGIR
-1114 QAELLSKDVPREVV
+1114 QAELLSKDVPQDVV
-1128 DSDLARY
+1128 DGDLDRY
-1135 RAWRRRRDDIVA
+1135 RAWRRRRDDMVA
-1147 EAAVPSVEV
+1147 EASVPSVEV

-1171 PAPADEPELLELE
+1171 PASAAEPELLELD
-1184 GRARRPAGPRFGALV
+1184 GRGRRPAGPRFGALV
-1199 HAVLAAVSLDADR
+1199 HAVLAAVPLDADR
-1212 DALGQVARLQ
+1212 GALGQVARLQ
-1222 GRLLGASGSEVE
+1222 GRLLGASDSEIE
-1234 AAAEAAGAGLAHPLF
+1234 AAAEAAAAGLAHPLF

-1270 SDDGVVVEGVVDLA
+1270 GEDGVVVEGVVDLA
-1284 FRDGDAW
+1284 FRDGEAW
-1291 VVVDFKTDQELAA
+1291 VVVDFKTDQELQA

-1317 DMVARATGGP
+1317 EMVARATGDP
-1327 ARGVLM
+1327 ARPVLM